1 MDYIDITLKQ
11 FEHIKKRA
19 EEGMNQLNDKEFFW
33 SPNEESNSIAII
45 VKHISGNMH
54 SRWTNFMTED
64 GEKPYRK
71 RDNEFIYEGE
81 SRAFLMKQWEAGWLL
96 LFDTLTN
103 LQASDLNKI
112 IYLREKPLSVME
124 AIQISLSHLSYHLGQ
139 ILYAGKSLKG
149 EDWKILSIPKDK
161 SND

>member
-11 FEHIKKRA
+11 FEDIKKRA
-19 EEGMNQLNDKEFFW
+19 EEGMNQLNDEEFFW

-81 SRAFLMKQWEAGWLL
+81 SRDFLMKQWEAGWFL
-96 LFDTLTN
+96 LFETLTN
-103 LQASDLNKI
+103 LQASDLKKI

-149 EDWKILSIPKDK
+149 ENWKILSIPKSKD
-161 SND
+161 